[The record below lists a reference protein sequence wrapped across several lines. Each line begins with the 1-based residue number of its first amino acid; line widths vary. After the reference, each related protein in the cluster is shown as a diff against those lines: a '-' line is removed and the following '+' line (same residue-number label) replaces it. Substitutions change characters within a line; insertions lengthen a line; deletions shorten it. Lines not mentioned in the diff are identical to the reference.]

1 MRLEPWCWKKEMER
15 PLVRISTNWSVEE
28 YAIEAIESGNMDLAS
43 ILEQIELQIANVKE
57 ESFSRKEIEK
67 KRIKDWE
74 GRILQEVEDL
84 KKNFSVW
91 QYIKQMIG
99 RLIIMRELV

>member
-1 MRLEPWCWKKEMER
+1 MER

-43 ILEQIELQIANVKE
+43 ILKQIELQIANVKE